1 MANAIFPVIDVPSF
15 PKENA
20 RYDTKYRRTVKWD
33 VEKGDFAQDGANRMI
48 ECSGEEGFMIW
59 CYKIAMTERYAC
71 LAYPNEI
78 GVELEAA
85 LKEDKHEIAESMI
98 ERTITD
104 ALKVNPRTESVSNF
118 IFAWNADEM
127 NCTFFVKGIAWD
139 KVFKI
144 SI

>member
-33 VEKGDFAQDGANRMI
+33 VEKGDFAQDGANL
-48 ECSGEEGFMIW
+48 MIW